1 MTEKARRW
9 ALAGT
14 GLGLA
19 ASISAAALFLDLP
32 YGIAAAKTDE
42 ASLPAAA
49 PPPASV
55 TVAVVKSREVTTWQE
70 FSGRLEAVDRVEIR
84 PRVGGAIQSVDFREG
99 ALVKAGDL
107 LFTIDPAP
115 YEATLA
121 QAAGQVASAEA
132 KVALANTELE
142 RGRRLAS
149 NRTISQ
155 SDLDQRQNAV
165 AEAEAALKTAEAVLR
180 SAQLELDYTKVRAPV
195 SGRAGKVAITVGNL
209 VAAGSASSVLT
220 TLVSTDPIYASFNAS
235 EEIVARALSEL
246 PATDGALPPIDQIPV
261 EIGTLADE
269 GTPIKGKLQ
278 LIGNEV
284 DASSGTIAVRAVIDN
299 PQGHLIPGQ
308 FVRIRMGEPRPDNK
322 ILVSEKA
329 IGTDQD
335 KKFVFVVDADNKVT
349 YRPVE
354 LGASA
359 DGERIVTSGLADGD
373 RVIVNG
379 LQRVRPGALVDPQ
392 TKEAVAAVN

>member
-165 AEAEAALKTAEAVLR
+165 AEAEAALKTAQAVLR

-195 SGRAGKVAITVGNL
+195 SGRAGKIAITAGNL
-209 VAAGSASSVLT
+209 VAAGSTSSALT
-220 TLVSTDPIYASFNAS
+220 TLVSADPIYASFNAS
-235 EEIVARALSEL
+235 EEIVARALSRL

-308 FVRIRMGEPRPDNK
+308 FVRIRMGDPRPDNK

-335 KKFVFVVDADNKVT
+335 KKFVFVVDAENKVT

-354 LGASA
+354 LGGSA
-359 DGERIVTSGLADGD
+359 DGERIVVSGLADGD
-373 RVIVNG
+373 KVIVNG

>member
-1 MTEKARRW
+1 MTVKVKRW
-9 ALAGT
+9 ALVGT

-19 ASISAAALFLDLP
+19 ASISAATLFLELP
-32 YGIAAAKTDE
+32 FNRAAAETGE
-42 ASLPAAA
+42 AGAPAAA
-49 PPPASV
+49 PPATPV
-55 TVAVVKSREVTTWQE
+55 TVAVVKSRIVTTWQE

-84 PRVGGAIQSVDFREG
+84 ARVGGAIQSVNFREG

-115 YEATLA
+115 YEATVA

-132 KVALANTELE
+132 KVALANTELD

-165 AEAEAALKTAEAVLR
+165 AEAEATLKTAQAVLR

-195 SGRAGKVAITVGNL
+195 SGRAGKVAITAGNL

-246 PATDGALPPIDQIPV
+246 PATDGALAPIDQIPV

-308 FVRIRMGEPRPDNK
+308 FVRIRMGDPQPDRR

-335 KKFVFVVDADNKVT
+335 KKFVFVVDAENKVA

-354 LGASA
+354 LGSSA
-359 DGERIVTSGLADGD
+359 NGERIVTSGLADGD
-373 RVIVNG
+373 KVIVNG
-379 LQRVRPGALVDPQ
+379 LQRVRPGVVVAPQAEEAL
-392 TKEAVAAVN
+392 AAVN